1 MILLTTQ
8 EPSVALLAIA
18 LAQAGSV
25 HGNEAVVSVALED
38 LQIGLEDRVG
48 RSVRDRLV
56 EGSEDEDQMGEET
69 DQRPSKST
77 VSPVLFIDSLVQRRK
92 VADELLEEKLSLA
105 LDDHALSNV
114 VWIRIRY
121 SDR

>member
-1 MILLTTQ
+1 VILLTAQ

-25 HGNEAVVSVALED
+25 HGNEAVVSVALEN
-38 LQIGLEDRVG
+38 LEIGLKDGVG

-56 EGSEDEDQMGEET
+56 EGSEDEDQVGEET
-69 DQRPSKST
+69 DQRSGESA
-77 VSPVLFIDSLVQRRK
+77 VSPISSIDSLVQRRK
-92 VADELLEEKLSLA
+92 VADELFEEKLSLA
-105 LDDHALSNV
+105 QDDHALSNI